1 MADLRT
7 RLLDLATRIA
17 TEFKTIRTEKQNT
30 LVSATNIKTVN
41 SQSLLGAGNITIAGS
56 GGDIKADG
64 TVPFTADQSMG
75 GFKLTNVGNATNSL
89 DAVSLGTLNNR
100 MAIVDYVDSTLNRTA
115 ATLVPG
121 FVVDGGTLAA
131 GQLVL
136 CSNNSSGGE
145 GLYQVK
151 PSGPAQIVAIPSIVY
166 VNLGTTY
173 ANKLFAYNSQASTE
187 FYSIIP
193 NAFSAMT
200 AKATPVDGDTIGLYD
215 SVNNFFV
222 KKFTILNLKT
232 YLNGFFEQI
241 TNKNASSGY
250 AGLSATFQLQ
260 LKNIANTFTSLL
272 QNSNTAARTYT
283 LQNRNGTI
291 ADDTDIVGA
300 KDRTNHTGTQLAAT
314 ISDFN
319 TAALAAVSTGAP
331 ALLDTLDELAA
342 ALGDD
347 PNFATTMTTA
357 LGNRV
362 RYDAAQSL
370 TAPQKTQACTNIGIG
385 EPDTDFVATFN
396 TGLL

>member
-1 MADLRT
+1 MSDLRT

-64 TVPFTADQSMG
+64 TVPFAANQSMG
-75 GFKLTNVGNATNSL
+75 GYNINNLGFAVLGG
-89 DAVSLGTLNNR
+89 DAVSYNHARTN
-100 MAIVDYVDSTLNRTA
+100 IFFSVD
-115 ATLVPG
+115 
-121 FVVDGGTLAA
+121 TLAPNGTNISTVGNGSSIGGVTLLTGDFFFCLSTSA
-131 GQLVL
+131 SVVGVFLVGA
-136 CSNNSSGGE
+136 SSSTFWG
-145 GLYQVK
+145 QVK
-151 PSGPAQIVAIPSIVY
+151 AVGIAK
-166 VNLGTTY
+166 GTS
-173 ANKLFAYNSQASTE
+173 KGRIF
-187 FYSIIP
+187 
-193 NAFSAMT
+193 
-200 AKATPVDGDTIGLYD
+200 
-215 SVNNFFV
+215 
-222 KKFTILNLKT
+222 
-232 YLNGFFEQI
+232 
-241 TNKNASSGY
+241 
-250 AGLSATFQLQ
+250 
-260 LKNIANTFTSLL
+260 
-272 QNSNTAARTYT
+272 
-283 LQNRNGTI
+283 I
-291 ADDTDIVGA
+291 ADLIGGYTESTS
-300 KDRTNHTGTQLAAT
+300 RPNHTGTQLAVT